1 MKKVSIFY
9 KNLIEPGGA
18 ERLLVKVYE
27 NLTNDGYDVDIIGY
41 KINKEALFGV
51 KVNDDKLI
59 EFGSKYSVINFI
71 KLINYMRRNKS
82 AFFLCDSGHLDVYL
96 ASIFSQTKYSLHL
109 HHPLFMSFNDYD
121 KYSVFL
127 KRFFAKRIKSN
138 FGASRFVEIQN
149 GLSIKTK
156 IFLNIRAKI
165 SILSIKNSLN
175 NFVLSAY
182 AKEEKK
188 ELFGVNSEVVCG
200 ALENDIFKF
209 KPKGIDEKY
218 DKYDSL
224 ILTVGRLDINKRIS
238 ELIQAFKILKDEG
251 LNVGLLI
258 GGKGPEYNN
267 LKILAE
273 NLDLQDDI
281 YFLGF
286 ISEEDLYDYYH
297 RVDLFASIDWADYRI
312 TSYEALAMGTK
323 VLLSDETDTDKFLI
337 DSKYLYITSPTIK
350 DTAKCMKQA
359 LKDKPIVSESEL
371 FKYLKDFTWK
381 KYTRKLINIMET
393 NV

>member
-27 NLTNDGYDVDIIGY
+27 NLISEGYDVDIVGY

-51 KVNDDKLI
+51 KVKGDKLI
-59 EFGSKYSVINFI
+59 EFGSKSSVINFI
-71 KLINYMRRNKS
+71 RLINYMRRNKN
-82 AFFLCDSGHLDVYL
+82 AIFLCDSGHIDVYL
-96 ASIFSQTKYSLHL
+96 ASIFSRTKYSLHL

-127 KRFFAKRIKSN
+127 KRFFGKRIKSN

-149 GLSIKTK
+149 GLSIMTK
-156 IFLNIRAKI
+156 ISLNIRAKI
-165 SILSIKNSLN
+165 SILAIKKSLN
-175 NFVLSAY
+175 NFVLSEY
-182 AKEEKK
+182 AKGEKK

-200 ALENDIFKF
+200 ALENDIFNF
-209 KPKGIDEKY
+209 KVKDIDEKY

-251 LNVGLLI
+251 LNAGLLI

-267 LKILAE
+267 LKTLVE
-273 NLDLQDDI
+273 DLNLQDDI

-286 ISEEDLYDYYH
+286 IPEEDLYDYYH

-323 VLLSDETDTDKFLI
+323 VILSDETDTDEFLI
-337 DSKYLYITSPTIK
+337 KSSYLYITSPTIK
-350 DTAKCMKQA
+350 DTAECMKQA
-359 LKDKPIVSESEL
+359 LEDEPKVSESEL
-371 FKYLKDFTWK
+371 FKYLNDFTWR
-381 KYTRKLINIMET
+381 KYTRKLIHIMET
-393 NV
+393 NI